1 MERGTAASSGKGEV
15 SPLMWRRMPRCA
27 LKADSEVAKR
37 EDLKAKI
44 EVLFPY
50 LVYLNNGASVKRV
63 VKTID
68 LSDQKTAP

>member
-1 MERGTAASSGKGEV
+1 VEEDAAMRLKGGFGG
-15 SPLMWRRMPRCA
+15 
-27 LKADSEVAKR
+27 AKR
-37 EDLKAKI
+37 EGLKAKI

-50 LVYLNNGASVKRV
+50 LVYLNNGASVKPV